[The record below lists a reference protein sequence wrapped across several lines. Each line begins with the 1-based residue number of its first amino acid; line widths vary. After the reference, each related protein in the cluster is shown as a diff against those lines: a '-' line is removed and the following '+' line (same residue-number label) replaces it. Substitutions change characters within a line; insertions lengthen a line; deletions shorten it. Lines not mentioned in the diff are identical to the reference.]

1 MIATDDDPDTEN
13 RIQIINQLTEKIR
26 NFNNKSKELYI
37 IPERYLAIKF
47 ATEIAKK

>member
-26 NFNNKSKELYI
+26 DQNK
-37 IPERYLAIKF
+37 
-47 ATEIAKK
+47 

>member
-26 NFNNKSKELYI
+26 DKN
-37 IPERYLAIKF
+37 
-47 ATEIAKK
+47 